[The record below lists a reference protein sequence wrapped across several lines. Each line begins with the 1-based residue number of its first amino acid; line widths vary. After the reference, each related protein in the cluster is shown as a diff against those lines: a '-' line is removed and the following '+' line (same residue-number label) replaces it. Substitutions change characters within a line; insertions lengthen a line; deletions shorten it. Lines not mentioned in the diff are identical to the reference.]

1 MLKNYLEFATLPLR
15 QCYSTSKIKTFTVL
29 LAFAT
34 SASLGALAPIFLG
47 QGITYSLSHQELPT
61 LIWVA
66 VIYCLI
72 WLSSSAIKY
81 LAYPIYGHLEQR
93 TQSDIAATSLLKSNS
108 SPAPWR
114 RTQDNSEVSFAID
127 AKMGVFRDVFSV
139 VTMSIL
145 PAIVAVTT
153 NTLSMYFLGGLP
165 ILIIY
170 LLGMVAFIL
179 ISIPLVNKH
188 QKAQGDFFT
197 SSLDNFGVLSNAVSY
212 WKETKIFSLHNT
224 SAETYR
230 KSRIGVEEKGIYSYK
245 VTMQLYLL
253 QAVFLATLLAAL
265 LLSYLWLHQDQPME
279 VLVGA
284 FASLVGICLY
294 SMQVTQDIGFGVSQI
309 ATSYS
314 QHESALE
321 KIETTQEITST
332 SVKNLADFSPL
343 AQKRTG
349 IIWLKG
355 ESGAGKTTALE
366 SLLGFNRF
374 ALENPI
380 ATEKFHEVRYLPQET
395 NLTFETPPQLVKAG
409 RDNISS
415 EDIARVLSSLGLSE
429 FAEGGQR
436 AEEVLLEHG
445 VNLSGGQA
453 RRLAVA
459 RTLVGPSQSLL
470 IFDEPTTGVDA
481 ENSMKI
487 WNLIK
492 EASKENLVLVVTH
505 DVQTL
510 ASPEDSIVTI
520 RPTEMYSD

>member
-1 MLKNYLEFATLPLR
+1 MLKNYLKFTIHPIQ
-15 QCYSTSKIKTFTVL
+15 QCYSTARLKTISVL
-29 LAFAT
+29 LAFTASAT
-34 SASLGALAPIFLG
+34 LGALAPIFLG
-47 QGITYSLSHQELPT
+47 QGITYSLNHQELT
-61 LIWVA
+61 SLIWVA

-72 WLSSSAIKY
+72 WISSSAIKY
-81 LAYPIYGHLEQR
+81 LAYPTYGYLEQR
-93 TQSDIAATSLLKSNS
+93 TQSDIAVTSLTKSNN

-114 RTQDNSEVSFAID
+114 RTQDNSEISFAID
-127 AKMGVFRDVFSV
+127 AKMSVFRDVFSV
-139 VTMSIL
+139 ATMSIL
-145 PAIVAVTT
+145 PAIVAVTA
-153 NTLSMYFLGGLP
+153 NTLSIYFLGGLP

-188 QKAQGDFFT
+188 QKAQGNFFV

-212 WKETKIFSLHNT
+212 WKETKVFNLHRT
-224 SAETYR
+224 IAEKYR
-230 KSRIGVEEKGIYSYK
+230 DSRIGVEEKGIYSYK
-245 VTMQLYLL
+245 VTMHLYLL
-253 QAVFLATLLAAL
+253 QAVFLTSLLAAL
-265 LLSYLWLHQDQPME
+265 LLSYLWLHQDQPIE
-279 VLVGA
+279 VLIGT

-314 QHESALE
+314 QHEGALE
-321 KIETTQEITST
+321 KIETTQEINSIP
-332 SVKNLADFSPL
+332 VKNLADFSFL
-343 AQKRTG
+343 AQKHSG

-355 ESGAGKTTALE
+355 ESGSGKTTALE
-366 SLLGFNRF
+366 SLLEFNRF
-374 ALENPI
+374 TLEKPL

-395 NLTFETPPQLVKAG
+395 NLTFETPTQFVKAG
-409 RDNISS
+409 RKNISS

-429 FAEGGQR
+429 FAEGGSR
-436 AEEVLLEHG
+436 SAEILLEDG

-470 IFDEPTTGVDA
+470 IFDEPTTGVDP

-487 WNLIK
+487 WSLIK
-492 EASKENLVLVVTH
+492 EAAVKNLVLVVTH